1 MPNWGLPR
9 IYVIT
14 CLMKGD
20 DYDNLY
26 NNF

>member
-1 MPNWGLPR
+1 MPNWGLLC

-20 DYDNLY
+20 EYDNLY
-26 NNF
+26 YNI